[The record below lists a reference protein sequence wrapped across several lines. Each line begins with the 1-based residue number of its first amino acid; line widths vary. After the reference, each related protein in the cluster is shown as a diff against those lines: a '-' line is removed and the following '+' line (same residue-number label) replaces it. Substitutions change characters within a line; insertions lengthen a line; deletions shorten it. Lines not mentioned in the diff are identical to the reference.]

1 MRSVIQFFKS
11 IAVIKNHLIIWLS
24 LLSTFS
30 SAQIDSTF
38 DLYLLIGQS
47 NMAGRGKITKE
58 FKNLGSPGIVMLNK
72 DNHWVPAR
80 HPLHFDKP
88 AIVGVGPGLSFAL
101 EMSKKN
107 NGNKIGLIPCAVG
120 GTSIDLWKPGAYDSI
135 TKTHPY
141 DDMMRRIK
149 EATRSG
155 VIKGMIWLQGE
166 ADSNPVKAKDY
177 LSNLEELINRIRT
190 ITNNPSLP
198 FVAGEL
204 GRFKEQYQYI
214 NNELK
219 DLPKKVTFTGVA
231 SSKGFSD
238 ISDKTHFDSESAEKY
253 GVRFAKEMRRLQKG
267 GKRMNLKETGK

>member
-1 MRSVIQFFKS
+1 MKGKLQVFKS
-11 IAVIKNHLIIWLS
+11 IAVKKNVLIICLS

-47 NMAGRGKITKE
+47 NMAGRGKITE
-58 FKNLGSPGIVMLNK
+58 EYKNEGSPDIVMLNK

-88 AIVGVGPGLSFAL
+88 AIIGVGPGLSFAL

-107 NGNKIGLIPCAVG
+107 NSNKIGLIPCAVG

-141 DDMMRRIK
+141 DDMVKRIK
-149 EATRSG
+149 EAMQSG
-155 VIKGMIWLQGE
+155 IIKGMIWLQGE

-177 LSNLEELINRIRT
+177 LSNLEELISRIRT
-190 ITNNPSLP
+190 ITNNLSLP

-219 DLPKKVTFTGVA
+219 DLPTKVAVTAVA

-238 ISDKTHFDSESAEKY
+238 IGDKTHFNSESAEKY
-253 GVRFAKEMRRLQKG
+253 GVRFAKKMRRLQ
-267 GKRMNLKETGK
+267 RQLR